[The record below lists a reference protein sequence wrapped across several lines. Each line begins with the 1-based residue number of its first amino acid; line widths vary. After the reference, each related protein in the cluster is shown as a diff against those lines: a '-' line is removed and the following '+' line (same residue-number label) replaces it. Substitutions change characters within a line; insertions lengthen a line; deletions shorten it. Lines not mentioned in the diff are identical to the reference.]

1 MQKLIFN
8 RVNKEKLIRDSKN
21 EQINA
26 KEKTYI
32 FILDMENKKDDCFS
46 AETCQLHGFVSKCK
60 QITMSLNN
68 KRGKNK
74 IASIYGD
81 SERKAA

>member
-32 FILDMENKKDDCFS
+32 FILDMENKQDDCFFL
-46 AETCQLHGFVSKCK
+46 QKPVSH
-60 QITMSLNN
+60 TVLFPN
-68 KRGKNK
+68 
-74 IASIYGD
+74 AS
-81 SERKAA
+81 K